1 MAVIQ
6 QFRTAVRGFNR
17 QDVQDYIEQ
26 MAAVHRQELAELQ
39 KKLDRSEDRI
49 AELEEAVGG
58 INAVADESSK
68 TRAALDASNQ
78 MVSRLRGEMSQA
90 EAKLTVAKKE
100 MERLQ
105 AQIAELE
112 PMATSYQEIKDHA
125 ASVELEAHQKAQLA
139 VSDAKAEAE
148 HIRAET
154 RKWLRRVMEEYG
166 ELRGGLVEVTRQLQA
181 LAGMPDKVEELD
193 ETANQLREQGGLK

>member
-6 QFRTAVRGFNR
+6 QFRTAMRGFNR

-58 INAVADESSK
+58 INAVADEASK
-68 TRAALDASNQ
+68 ARAALEASNQ

-90 EAKLTVAKKE
+90 DAKLTVARKE
-100 MERLQ
+100 LERLK

-125 ASVELEAHQKAQLA
+125 ASVELEAHQKAQMA

-181 LAGMPDKVEELD
+181 LADMPDKVEELD
-193 ETANQLREQGGLK
+193 ETARQLREQGGLK

>member
-26 MAAVHRQELAELQ
+26 TSAVHKQELAEAQ
-39 KKLDRSEDRI
+39 KKLDRSEERV
-49 AELEEAVGG
+49 AELEEAVSTMDAMAEELSQ
-58 INAVADESSK
+58 NR
-68 TRAALDASNQ
+68 TALDSSNQ
-78 MVSRLRGEMSQA
+78 MVSRLRGELSQA
-90 EAKLTVAKKE
+90 GAKLNAAEKE
-100 MERLQ
+100 IERLQ
-105 AQIAELE
+105 AQVAALE
-112 PMATSYQEIKDHA
+112 PLATKYQEMKDHA

-154 RKWLRRVMEEYG
+154 RKWLRHVMEEYG
-166 ELRGGLVEVTRQLQA
+166 DLRGGLLEMARQLQA
-181 LAGMPDKVEELD
+181 LADMPKKVEELD
-193 ETANQLREQGGLK
+193 EDARQLREQGGLK

>member
-6 QFRTAVRGFNR
+6 QFRTAMRGFNR

-26 MAAVHRQELAELQ
+26 MTAIHRQELAEYQ
-39 KKLDRSEDRI
+39 KKLDRAEDRI
-49 AELEEAVGG
+49 MELEETVGG
-58 INAVADESSK
+58 INAVADESTK
-68 TRAALDASNQ
+68 NRAALDASNQ
-78 MVSRLRGEMSQA
+78 MVTRMRGEVSQA
-90 EAKLTVAKKE
+90 EAKLTVARKE
-100 MERLQ
+100 IERLQ
-105 AQIAELE
+105 AQIAALE

-125 ASVELEAHQKAQLA
+125 ASVELEAHQKAQMA

-154 RKWLRRVMEEYG
+154 RKWLRRVMQEYG

-181 LAGMPDKVEELD
+181 LSSMPDKVEELD
-193 ETANQLREQGGLK
+193 EAARQLREQGGVK

>member
-6 QFRTAVRGFNR
+6 PFRTAMRGFNR

-26 MAAVHRQELAELQ
+26 MAAAHRQELAELQ

-49 AELEEAVGG
+49 GELEEAVSDL
-58 INAVADESSK
+58 NAVADELSK
-68 TRAALDASNQ
+68 TRAELDASNQ

-90 EAKLTVAKKE
+90 DAKLSVAKKE
-100 MERLQ
+100 KERLQ

-148 HIRAET
+148 HVRAET
-154 RKWLRRVMEEYG
+154 RKWLRRVMEKYG
-166 ELRGGLVEVTRQLQA
+166 EMRGGLVEMTRQLKE
-181 LAGMPDKVEELD
+181 LADMPDRVEELD
-193 ETANQLREQGGLK
+193 EAAKQLREQGGLK

>member
-26 MAAVHRQELAELQ
+26 VTAIHKQELAEYQ
-39 KKLDRSEDRI
+39 KKLDRAEDRI
-49 AELEEAVGG
+49 AELEEAVNG
-58 INAVADESSK
+58 INAVADETSK
-68 TRAALDASNQ
+68 TRAALDSSTQ
-78 MVSRLRGEMSQA
+78 MVNHLRGEISQA
-90 EAKLTVAKKE
+90 DAKLNVAKKE
-100 MERLQ
+100 IERLQ
-105 AQIAELE
+105 AQIAALE

-154 RKWLRRVMEEYG
+154 RKWMRRVMEEYG
-166 ELRGGLVEVTRQLQA
+166 ELRGGLVEMARQLQA
-181 LAGMPDKVEELD
+181 LANMTQKVEALD
-193 ETANQLREQGGLK
+193 EAAKQLREQGGVK

>member
-6 QFRTAVRGFNR
+6 QFRTAMRGFNR

>member
-6 QFRTAVRGFNR
+6 QFRTAMRGFNR

-68 TRAALDASNQ
+68 TR
-78 MVSRLRGEMSQA
+78 
-90 EAKLTVAKKE
+90 
-100 MERLQ
+100 
-105 AQIAELE
+105 
-112 PMATSYQEIKDHA
+112 EIGR
-125 ASVELEAHQKAQLA
+125 AH
-139 VSDAKAEAE
+139 V
-148 HIRAET
+148 
-154 RKWLRRVMEEYG
+154 
-166 ELRGGLVEVTRQLQA
+166 
-181 LAGMPDKVEELD
+181 
-193 ETANQLREQGGLK
+193 